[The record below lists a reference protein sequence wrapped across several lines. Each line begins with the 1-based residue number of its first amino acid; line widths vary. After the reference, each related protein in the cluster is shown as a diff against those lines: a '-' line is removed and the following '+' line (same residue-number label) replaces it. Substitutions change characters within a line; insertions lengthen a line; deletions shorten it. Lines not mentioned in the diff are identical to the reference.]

1 MSNLSDRVS
10 YLQGLA
16 EGLKLDTEKNEG
28 KLIEKILELLTDI
41 TAEMESLREDH
52 DDLSSYVEAVDNDL
66 SDLEDVVLGD
76 DDEESEDDFFST
88 DDDFFPDEDDE
99 TAEEDSLSFQDDTD
113 EDEALD
119 AEDEPLDGE
128 EDEDE
133 EDEDD
138 DILSS
143 FFSFSNE
150 LKTMTVFEKM
160 RFDGRTVE
168 PISLEALEGLA
179 EAQKERRRRERLNS
193 MAQNG

>member
-76 DDEESEDDFFST
+76 DDEDEDYDDEDEDDEEE
-88 DDDFFPDEDDE
+88 DDGLVEYTCPHCGEEMTFEVDSFDFDEDYLCPNCHQPLFPETPDEDDE
-99 TAEEDSLSFQDDTD
+99 E
-113 EDEALD
+113 
-119 AEDEPLDGE
+119 
-128 EDEDE
+128 
-133 EDEDD
+133 
-138 DILSS
+138 
-143 FFSFSNE
+143 
-150 LKTMTVFEKM
+150 
-160 RFDGRTVE
+160 
-168 PISLEALEGLA
+168 
-179 EAQKERRRRERLNS
+179 
-193 MAQNG
+193 